1 MTPYESHPDPSR
13 QGPDSGPL
21 GGLVTVPAE
30 EFADWGRDTST
41 SQPPV
46 ARSDSPFASEHEY
59 RLCKVIVEHPFQG
72 SSAYAKLA
80 GMSPKTAQVA
90 RRRLLAA
97 GFIRERVVNYARRG
111 PPTLLLEPLPDGEA
125 AVRNRESHSGSAPC
139 AS

>member
-1 MTPYESHPDPSR
+1 MPCENQRDPSG
-13 QGPDSGPL
+13 QCL
-21 GGLVTVPAE
+21 GMGSLRGLVTVAAE
-30 EFADWGRDTST
+30 EFADWGCDTST

-46 ARSDSPFASEHEY
+46 ARKDSPFASEHEY
-59 RLCKVIVEHPFQG
+59 RLCKVIVEHPLQG

-90 RRRLLAA
+90 RGRLLTA

-125 AVRNRESHSGSAPC
+125 AVRNHESHSGSAPC